1 VGGITKVM
9 SYYSLTF
16 ANLGELT
23 PRPIPIIRVEPGER
37 RAPRRALETLR
48 NGRILVYPTDT
59 VYGVGCRIDNEA
71 AVRRIYELKGRATN
85 EPLPVLLAD
94 PAQMDEYG
102 TNITPGAR
110 RLAALYWPGALTIIV
125 RRSSRVPALVAG
137 GGETIGLRVPG
148 HAVPRALI
156 RELGIPI
163 VGTSANTHGA
173 PPPVT
178 AQQAVFDLGD
188 RVDLVLDGG
197 RCPLGRESTVVDATG
212 DPPRLVRQGPLALR
226 DAAA

>member
-1 VGGITKVM
+1 M

-16 ANLGELT
+16 ANFGELT

-37 RAPRRALETLR
+37 RAPRRALEMLR
-48 NGRILVYPTDT
+48 GGGVVVFPTDT
-59 VYGVGCRIDNEA
+59 VYGLGCRIDHEA
-71 AVRRIYELKGRATN
+71 AVRRLYALKSRPSN

-94 PAQMDEYG
+94 PSQLDEYG
-102 TNITPGAR
+102 TNITSGAR

-125 RRSSRVPALVAG
+125 RRSNRIPALVAG

-148 HAVPRALI
+148 YAVPRALV
-156 RELGIPI
+156 RDLGIPI

-173 PPPVT
+173 PPPIT
-178 AQQAVFDLGD
+178 AQQVVFDLGD

-197 RCPLGRESTVVDATG
+197 RCPIGKESTVVDATA
-212 DPPRLVRQGPLALR
+212 DPPRIVRQGTLVLR
-226 DAAA
+226 EAAA